1 MAQQGSRPYAVLGAA
16 RVLFRWLIFSGYAVL
31 ITSLSLDPFSSEIQ
45 YGSDKLAH
53 FFAYFVFASLA
64 VIVVRDKRQYMF
76 CCLLIVLYGGLLEIA
91 QSFLP
96 YRSMSFLDFLSNC
109 IGGSVGYFV
118 VTIFLARRQFSS

>member
-1 MAQQGSRPYAVLGAA
+1 MAQQGSRSYAVLGAA
-16 RVLFRWLIFSGYAVL
+16 GVLFRWLIFSGYAVL

-53 FFAYFVFASLA
+53 FLAYFVFASLA

-76 CCLLIVLYGGLLEIA
+76 CCLVIVLYGGLLEIA

-96 YRSMSFLDFLSNC
+96 YRSMSFLDFLSNG

-118 VTIFLARRQFSS
+118 VTKFLARRQFRS